1 MDKTPVDTRTLE
13 EGLVERILN
22 MTDPDYNGAGQPANA
37 RIVQAF
43 VEEFRTKFEE
53 ECFQA
58 WDIAQAFKIDL
69 DYSRFLDE
77 KRVFQQQREG
87 FHAAV
92 GAYNREREKE
102 GKTDH
107 TFPLPE
113 EPAAPCADGCTDHD
127 HHEAQPVSSQER

>member
-13 EGLVERILN
+13 EGLVDEMIKLSETTHGKDRDTCRPEFEAAVATFRER
-22 MTDPDYNGAGQPANA
+22 
-37 RIVQAF
+37 
-43 VEEFRTKFEE
+43 FEE

-102 GKTDH
+102 GNTDH
-107 TFPLPE
+107 IFPLPE